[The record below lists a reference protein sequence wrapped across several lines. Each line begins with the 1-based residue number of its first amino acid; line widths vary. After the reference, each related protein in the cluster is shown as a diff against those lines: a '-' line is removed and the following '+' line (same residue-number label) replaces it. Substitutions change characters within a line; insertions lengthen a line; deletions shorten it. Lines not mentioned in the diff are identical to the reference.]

1 MNTAIGRMGVLYGKL
16 GLSTPEA
23 TIVTRGRSIEAA
35 GKAFDQDHLAD
46 VLACA
51 FQFGTKDEALPLA
64 EKFSEEDSTFDVR
77 QTDKEGGLLASA
89 LLSYEMQSGSDFASD
104 VALAV
109 VTASFGGIRK
119 VVIDPEVVE
128 IADKLLANAQS
139 LSAKAPGR
147 FTYGKSP
154 KALTDAMTQIPEN
167 GAVDGSIMRIVVAEL
182 QKYAEAR
189 AHASATNDNALLDYV
204 SALEEEMRTYWW
216 VVNGWSDSETKPFR
230 DLELIPASLLAGS
243 ELAAKTSLPVGLFAA
258 PALCDMVLRVGR
270 TEIGTQTTLS
280 VAAKSLVLAMRKAEF
295 SAIAESNWAPWLP
308 LSTAMGLAA
317 LSDDESDW
325 EPRFR
330 RITGLNPKAKL
341 RPLELSVQMY
351 RERLVARQHI

>member
-1 MNTAIGRMGVLYGKL
+1 MGVLYGKL

-23 TIVTRGRSIEAA
+23 TIAARGRGIELA
-35 GKAFDQDHLAD
+35 GKAFDQEHLTD

-51 FQFGTKDEALPLA
+51 FQFGTKDEPVPLGA
-64 EKFSEEDSTFDVR
+64 KFSEEDSTFDVR
-77 QTDKEGGLLASA
+77 QTDKEGGLLAST
-89 LLSYEMQSGSDFASD
+89 LLSYEMQSGTGFAPD
-104 VALAV
+104 VALAL

-119 VVIDPEVVE
+119 QPSDPEIVE

-139 LSAKAPGR
+139 RSAKAPER

-154 KALTDAMTQIPEN
+154 KGLTDEIAQIPEN
-167 GAVDGSIMRIVVAEL
+167 GAVDGSVMRIVVAEL
-182 QKYAEAR
+182 QKYTETR
-189 AHASATNDNALLDYV
+189 AQASASNDNALLDYV

-216 VVNGWSDSETKPFR
+216 VVSGWSDSEKAPFR
-230 DLELIPASLLAGS
+230 DLELVPASLLAGS

-270 TEIGTQTTLS
+270 PEIGTQTTLAT
-280 VAAKSLVLAMRKAEF
+280 AAKSLAQDWRKAEF
-295 SAIAESNWAPWLP
+295 GEVAESDWAPWLP

-317 LSDDESDW
+317 LSNDEADW

-330 RITGLNPKAKL
+330 RITGLNSKAKL
-341 RPLELSVQMY
+341 RPLELAVQMY
-351 RERLVARQHI
+351 RERLVARQYF